1 MGRLPTQPQIVA
13 ALRQVELF
21 SAIDDGVLMQIAA
34 VARPRD
40 YDRGELL
47 FVEGE
52 QGDALLVIVSGS
64 VTVFRTSADGERAA
78 LTVLEP
84 PEVLGEIALLD
95 GAPRSASVE
104 ATEATLVLALS
115 RAEFFSLLRN
125 QPTVL
130 EPLMRQL
137 GQMVRRLTEQAA
149 DHVFLDLAG
158 RVAKSLL
165 RLANGG
171 SPPVVA
177 ITQSRL
183 AEMSGGTRQSVNQV
197 LGGFAQR
204 GLVHLEGRRVLL
216 TDVPGLRRRA
226 HLPPDPAGRPG
237 VPVRRLPVR
246 RAARSPSSPKV
257 AARAPQSSAVVAS
270 ESSRK
275 SQMRCTGT
283 SMGSV
288 LSGSTKVSA
297 TVARSTP
304 TTASWRVDARAPR
317 SASPRL
323 TSAARQAPTRPMTSV
338 TVHRWAR
345 LSIVAASP
353 TPGGFDG

>member
-1 MGRLPTQPQIVA
+1 MGRTLSQPDVVA
-13 ALRQVELF
+13 ALREVELF
-21 SAIDDGVLMQIAA
+21 TGLDEQALVQIAA

-52 QGDALLVIVSGS
+52 VGDALLILVSGS

-78 LTVLEP
+78 LNVLEP
-84 PEVLGEIALLD
+84 PEVLGEVALLD

-104 ATEATLVLALS
+104 ATEPTLVLSLS
-115 RAEFFSLLRN
+115 RAEFFGLLRH
-125 QPTVL
+125 QPAVL

-137 GQMVRRLTEQAA
+137 GTMVRRLTEQAA

-158 RVAKSLL
+158 RVAKALL
-165 RLANGG
+165 RLAGQG

-226 HLPPDPAGRPG
+226 HLPAE
-237 VPVRRLPVR
+237 PVG
-246 RAARSPSSPKV
+246 RAA
-257 AARAPQSSAVVAS
+257 ARRP
-270 ESSRK
+270 
-275 SQMRCTGT
+275 
-283 SMGSV
+283 
-288 LSGSTKVSA
+288 VS
-297 TVARSTP
+297 
-304 TTASWRVDARAPR
+304 
-317 SASPRL
+317 
-323 TSAARQAPTRPMTSV
+323 PTRS
-338 TVHRWAR
+338 
-345 LSIVAASP
+345 
-353 TPGGFDG
+353 